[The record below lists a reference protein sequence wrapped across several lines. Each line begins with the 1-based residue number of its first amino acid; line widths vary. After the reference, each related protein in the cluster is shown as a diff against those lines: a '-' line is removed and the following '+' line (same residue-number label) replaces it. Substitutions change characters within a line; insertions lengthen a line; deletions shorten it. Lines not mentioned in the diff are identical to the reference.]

1 MDYNCFR
8 GCFCDEVCK
17 HFNDCCPDYNSTCF
31 FNSTTSPPSTN
42 STTASQFTSTT
53 PSTST
58 QYTSTSTSPS
68 TSTQYTSMSTTPST
82 STQYTST
89 STSPS
94 TSPRY
99 TSTVQPKDVLTILT
113 NLEVEVLAEES
124 STEEERQAALRQVFS
139 DLMKSLAVNDTDIY
153 SYEVTRIQPL
163 SPCD

>member
-1 MDYNCFR
+1 MNYDCFR

-17 HFNDCCPDYNSTCF
+17 NLKDCCPDFNSTCF

-42 STTASQFTSTT
+42 STTASQFTYTT

-58 QYTSTSTSPS
+58 QYTSASTSS
-68 TSTQYTSMSTTPST
+68 ST

-89 STSPS
+89 LTSPS
-94 TSPRY
+94 TSTRY
-99 TSTVQPKDVLTILT
+99 ASTVQPKDVLTILT

-124 STEEERQAALRQVFS
+124 STEKERQDALRQVFS
-139 DLMKSLAVNDTDIY
+139 DLMMSLAENDTDIY